1 MEPYYPRLVNKW
13 RDKQECVTW
22 EALAPTVRFL
32 LKFPR
37 WSLKQEKAE
46 TYFFVIH
53 HFSLRKIIHVFKS
66 QALRKV
72 NQFQVLSDEVNAC
85 LCTLLYVVNKST
97 LYRKHHFRRK
107 LAVKQML

>member
-13 RDKQECVTW
+13 RDKPESFTW
-22 EALAPTVRFL
+22 EALALIVRFL

-46 TYFFVIH
+46 THIFVIH
-53 HFSLRKIIHVFKS
+53 HFSLRKIIHAFKS

-72 NQFQVLSDEVNAC
+72 NQFQVLSDEGNAW
-85 LCTLLYVVNKST
+85 LWTLLYVFNKST
-97 LYRKHHFRRK
+97 LYGKHHFRCK
-107 LAVKQML
+107 LAVN